1 MESSSATSGMG
12 GDALD
17 LRYISKKCLCGKRAA
32 IRVTESDK
40 PSKGK
45 LYYACES
52 APRGC
57 DFWAWCKP
65 VKISH
70 VKEEYLEERSRV
82 LPQQW
87 PRVVPEDPHL
97 VGRLVMVEASV
108 AGMKKWVFITSVL
121 CILCM
126 LMLLAN
132 K

>member
-1 MESSSATSGMG
+1 MDSSSATSGVG

-17 LRYISKKCLCGKRAA
+17 LRYVSKKCLCGKRAA

-70 VKEEYLEERSRV
+70 VKEEFVEERS
-82 LPQQW
+82 
-87 PRVVPEDPHL
+87 RVVPEDPHF

-121 CILCM
+121 CILCLGREYIDTNGM
-126 LMLLAN
+126 
-132 K
+132 